1 MLFKIN
7 HMSKK
12 ISFDS
17 LSDEDLKVL
26 SHELQ
31 VEQEVGT
38 NFKKEIKYICLYD
51 AEQND
56 LYVPFSYNYVKH
68 NKHIIHRRPRS
79 DFPDQNPIFT
89 GELRD
94 KQKKVK
100 TEAVNYLNEH
110 GSVTIACFPG
120 FGKTCLGIYL
130 ACKLKMKT
138 LILCH
143 RIVLINQWK
152 ESIKKFCPNATF
164 QILEKGKEMQDVDF
178 YIINASNV
186 HKYSRKFFSE
196 IGVLIVDEC
205 HLIMAEK
212 LSQCMRYILPR
223 YLIGLSATPYRND
236 GLDCLLDMYFGK
248 HKIEIKLHRKHTV
261 YKVNTGFK
269 PEIKLNSMGKIDWSS
284 ILDSQ
289 CNNQKRNEL
298 IIRIL
303 RYFRERV
310 FLVLCKRVDQ
320 AEYIYERLREEK
332 EDVTSLIGKNQSYE
346 QTSRILVGTVQKTGT
361 GFDHPR
367 LNAMILASDVESY
380 FIQYLGRVF
389 RREDTE
395 PIIFDLVDRYGLL
408 EKHFRTR
415 QNVYTEHGG
424 IVKDFFREFPEF

>member
-1 MLFKIN
+1 
-7 HMSKK
+7 MSKK
-12 ISFDS
+12 TSFDN

-31 VEQEVGT
+31 VEQEADTRGY
-38 NFKKEIKYICLYD
+38 KKDSKFICLYD
-51 AEQND
+51 AEKND
-56 LYVPFSYNYVKH
+56 LYVPFSYNYK
-68 NKHIIHRRPRS
+68 NLFHRRLRT
-79 DFPDQNPIFT
+79 DFPDQTPVFQ
-89 GELRD
+89 GDLRHA
-94 KQKKVK
+94 QKEVK
-100 TEAVNYLNEH
+100 TQAVHYLNHH
-110 GSVTIACFPG
+110 GSVTIACYPG
-120 FGKTCLGIYL
+120 FGKTCLAIYL

-152 ESIKKFCPNATF
+152 ESIRKFCPTATF
-164 QILEKGKEMQDVDF
+164 QILEKKKEMEDTDF
-178 YIINASNV
+178 YIVNASNV

-212 LSQCMRYILPR
+212 LSECMRYILPR

-236 GLDCLLDMYFGK
+236 GLDCLIDMYFGK

-269 PEIKLNSMGKIDWSS
+269 PEIKLNALGKVDWSS
-284 ILDSQ
+284 IIDSQ
-289 CNNQKRNEL
+289 AKNELRNEL
-298 IIRIL
+298 IVRIIK
-303 RYFRERV
+303 YFRDRV

-320 AEYIYERLREEK
+320 AEYIERRLLEEK
-332 EDVTSLIGKNQSYE
+332 EDVTSLIGSNQKYE
-346 QTSRILVGTVQKTGT
+346 QSSRILVGTVQKTGT

-389 RREDTE
+389 RREEGE
-395 PIIFDLVDRYGLL
+395 PLIFDLVDKYGLL

-415 QNVYTEHGG
+415 QNVYAEHGG
-424 IVKDFFREFPEF
+424 IIKDFFREFPEFK